1 MVIGLLLEAGKL
13 WKKSGFLVSQ
23 AGNTWGTIVYLVKFW
38 NQGYLEILP
47 VWLLRIVDRPV
58 ATILRGS

>member
-23 AGNTWGTIVYLVKFW
+23 AGNTWDTIVYLVKLW
-38 NQGYLEILP
+38 NQGYFEILP
-47 VWLLRIVDRPV
+47 IWLLRIVDMLV
-58 ATILRGS
+58 ATILRSS